1 MRWGVNWQLVTG
13 ERKKKSL
20 WSSPPSPLLPP
31 STLLTLPQLA
41 PIYSLSRALFLK
53 RESHS
58 LFWGG
63 GFVWGSLVRR
73 TGLQNLRVRFCQQAR
88 RAGGGPDGPQVP
100 LLQVS
105 PGQSLLDPAHNGSDY
120 LSLSARPHRWGGT
133 TEVAQT
139 PHRWKHMTG
148 FTFTCFGAFLNYIF
162 TFSQIKY
169 LSTSSTTY
177 RRTEPIHTFC
187 DISDILY
194 IM

>member
-63 GFVWGSLVRR
+63 GVSFEDLWCAGRGCRTSGWGSVSRRGGWEVVR
-73 TGLQNLRVRFCQQAR
+73 TGLRSRFCRSAQVSRFWTRLITALIISLYRRGHTGEEAR
-88 RAGGGPDGPQVP
+88 RRSHKLKRHIDGNTWRA
-100 LLQVS
+100 
-105 PGQSLLDPAHNGSDY
+105 SLLLVLVH
-120 LSLSARPHRWGGT
+120 
-133 TEVAQT
+133 
-139 PHRWKHMTG
+139 
-148 FTFTCFGAFLNYIF
+148 F
-162 TFSQIKY
+162 
-169 LSTSSTTY
+169 
-177 RRTEPIHTFC
+177 
-187 DISDILY
+187 
-194 IM
+194 